1 MMSEAINPK
10 TVHKP
15 LGMYSHTVKIPAGAE
30 WLAISGQVGMNAK
43 RVVAAGAKKQA
54 EQIYRNILAC
64 LRANKMTKEH
74 LVKLT
79 IYLTDSRC
87 IEDVRAARLKVLGDA
102 VQPTSTLVVVDALA
116 APEFLVEVDAWA
128 AKA

>member
-1 MMSEAINPK
+1 MSEAMNPK

-15 LGMYSHTVKIPAGAE
+15 LGLYSHTVKVPADAE
-30 WLAISGQVGMNAK
+30 WLVISGQVGMNAK
-43 RVVAAGAKKQA
+43 RVTATGAKRQA
-54 EQIYRNILAC
+54 EQAYKNILAC

-79 IYLTDSRC
+79 IYLTDSRY
-87 IEDVRAARLKVLGDA
+87 IEDARAARLKVFGEA

-116 APEFLVEVDAWA
+116 APEYLVEVEAWA